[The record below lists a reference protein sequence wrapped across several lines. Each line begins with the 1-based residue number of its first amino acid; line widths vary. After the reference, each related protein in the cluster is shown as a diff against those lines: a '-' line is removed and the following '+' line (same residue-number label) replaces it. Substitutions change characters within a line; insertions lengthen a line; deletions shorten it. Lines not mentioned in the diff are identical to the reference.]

1 MDSAGVVLSNSYV
14 SVFIVYAPLGKF
26 LFQVPLL
33 TIFAGEKQKDVAR
46 CFSCAHLGRVT
57 HLVAHQNHAE
67 IYVAPE
73 LSIDF

>member
-33 TIFAGEKQKDVAR
+33 TIFAGEKQKGVAADALPVHTWAV
-46 CFSCAHLGRVT
+46 SHT
-57 HLVAHQNHAE
+57 
-67 IYVAPE
+67 
-73 LSIDF
+73 

>member
-33 TIFAGEKQKDVAR
+33 TIFAGEKQKDVA
-46 CFSCAHLGRVT
+46 AHALPV
-57 HLVAHQNHAE
+57 H
-67 IYVAPE
+67 I
-73 LSIDF
+73 